1 MLKFPMQGY
10 IINLNRVKDEDLI
23 VTILTQNSIRTVYRF
38 YGARHST
45 IHLGYKIDFEAI
57 PSLKSS
63 IPQLRSI
70 MHLGTPWNTHRER
83 MLIWQPFIRLFYT
96 HLKDIATIDSF
107 YFDLLEACSAI
118 WHKQNSK
125 RVAIE
130 AYIKLL
136 AYEGRLHD
144 DFICFNCEEEIM
156 QDLTLIRAFLPAHK
170 TCAWNQT
177 FELLHVRQLF
187 EEHSTIALSDK
198 QVDVLWKIMLEGF

>member
-1 MLKFPMQGY
+1 MQGY

-23 VTILTQNSIRTVYRF
+23 VTILTQNRIKTVYRF

-70 MHLGTPWNTHRER
+70 MHLGTSWSTQRER
-83 MLIWQPFIRLFYT
+83 MLIWQPFIRLFYA
-96 HLKDIATIDSF
+96 HLKDITTIDTF
-107 YFDLLEACSAI
+107 YFNLLEESSSI
-118 WHKQNSK
+118 WHKQNPK
-125 RVAIE
+125 RIAIE

-136 AYEGRLHD
+136 THEGRLHD
-144 DFICFNCEEEIM
+144 DFICFNCDEEISS
-156 QDLTLIRAFLPAHK
+156 DLTLIRAFLPAHK

-177 FELLHVRQLF
+177 FELVHVKQLF
-187 EEHSTIALSDK
+187 EEQSTIALSDE
-198 QVDVLWKIMLEGF
+198 QIDVLWKILLEGF